1 MGGGRMEVRGDP
13 GKPRTKLAMG
23 RIRGGGSPGPSP
35 PVKDL
40 DFYFQI
46 CFYFEAG
53 LCVCVS
59 RGGGGGL
66 LTIYNDLSF
75 GACCFFFFM
84 HIWLDTQQ
92 GQVALETKVMVNAQ
106 VGVEVQEG
114 VYCLDINLQ

>member
-1 MGGGRMEVRGDP
+1 MGDRLVPHHLSNIKILISRFVSTSGRG
-13 GKPRTKLAMG
+13 
-23 RIRGGGSPGPSP
+23 
-35 PVKDL
+35 
-40 DFYFQI
+40 
-46 CFYFEAG
+46 
-53 LCVCVS
+53 CVS
-59 RGGGGGL
+59 VC